1 MKNITLLIVLL
12 LSGSISLAHHSYA
25 PIDKT
30 TVNSIKVTIALLQ
43 WTNPHIY
50 IWGYVEDDSEESGYK
65 LWGFQAGSITM
76 MGRAGWTKD
85 GTVEVGEEITIDYF
99 PIKDGSA
106 GGEILSMTHADGTVT
121 DGDQPPKNWFRI
133 MQENQNGEG
142 L

>member
-1 MKNITLLIVLL
+1 MLSKAKEMEAKMKESQEKIKNITAVGV
-12 LSGSISLAHHSYA
+12 SGS
-25 PIDKT
+25 
-30 TVNSIKVTIALLQ
+30 NSIKVTIALLQ

-76 MGRAGWTKD
+76 MARAGWTKE
-85 GTVEVGEEITIDYF
+85 GTVEVGEEVTIEYF

-106 GGEILSMTHADGTVT
+106 GGEVLSMIHADGTVT

-133 MQENQNGEG
+133 MQEAQNGDG

>member
-85 GTVEVGEEITIDYF
+85 GTVEVGEEIIIPSVDNKSSNLF
-99 PIKDGSA
+99 VKN
-106 GGEILSMTHADGTVT
+106 LS
-121 DGDQPPKNWFRI
+121 NY
-133 MQENQNGEG
+133 
-142 L
+142 